1 MSATLGAA
9 LKKIAVA
16 LLTDVDKDAWY
27 HEAVDYVYSAGL
39 MEGSEDLTFQPTDG
53 ATRAQVIYSLYLLA
67 GSPESDAELPFNDVP
82 SNEWY
87 YDALC
92 WAWENGIA
100 QGYSDTIFGA
110 MAPVKRQQLAVM
122 LQRFAALTGEAQA
135 QGDLSAFSDG
145 DTVSSWAA
153 EAMAWTV
160 EEGLLSGG
168 PEGQLNP
175 QANTTRAELA
185 QILMNLAD

>member
-1 MSATLGAA
+1 MCVPAPAGGGNRFDPDGA
-9 LKKIAVA
+9 
-16 LLTDVDKDAWY
+16 
-27 HEAVDYVYSAGL
+27 
-39 MEGSEDLTFQPTDG
+39 

-185 QILMNLAD
+185 QILMNLAS